1 MKENEKLPIMEYLA
15 ARKEAYYMV
24 ALLALFTLAS
34 AVMAFVLLY
43 SGSPQRSFE
52 SIMTGSL
59 FFMAA
64 FVVRPYWAKKRAYE
78 TDYPKLKGLTT
89 KGIKVPGV
97 FLMKCLVVLVGELT
111 ILMMAFSTY
120 YRPTVYQERQYIPN
134 INDPSSSKE
143 RELSTD
149 GVYVNEDGTTT
160 VRVPTVGDIKVDFR
174 DKIGSSETS
183 EGSESEVIA
192 DE

>member
-15 ARKEAYYMV
+15 VRKGAYYMV
-24 ALLALFTLAS
+24 ALLVFFTLAS
-34 AVMAFVLLY
+34 AGLSFVLLY
-43 SGSPQRSFE
+43 SGSPQRGFE

-59 FFMAA
+59 FFIAA

-78 TDYPKLKGLTT
+78 TDHPHLKGLTT
-89 KGIKVPGV
+89 KGIKVSGA
-97 FLMKCLVVLVGELT
+97 FAMKCLAFFVGEL
-111 ILMMAFSTY
+111 IVLVMAFSTN
-120 YRPTVYQERQYIPN
+120 YRPTVFQEQQYIPS
-134 INDPSSSKE
+134 IHDPSSSKE

-160 VRVPTVGDIKVDFR
+160 VRVPTVGDIEVDFR
-174 DKIGSSETS
+174 DKIGSSDTS
-183 EGSESEVIA
+183 ESESEVLA